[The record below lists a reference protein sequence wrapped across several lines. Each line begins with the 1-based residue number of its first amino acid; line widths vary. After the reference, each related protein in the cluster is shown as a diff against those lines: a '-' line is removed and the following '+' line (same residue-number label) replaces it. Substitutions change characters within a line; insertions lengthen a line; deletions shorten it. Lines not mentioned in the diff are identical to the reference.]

1 MALNSLLFNVARAI
15 GPALAALLLAIGTDG
30 PLWCFLIN
38 AASYLAVI
46 IALAGIRVAGS
57 PPVEVNRQFTD
68 TTSGFSRRFLGGFHA
83 LAIAPGHLTLAFLAG
98 LVAMGGWPL
107 MALLPSIASGL
118 GRAEGGYGTL
128 VSAVGIGALAAAL
141 TAATFGSEIRPKVL
155 LLGGLILVASALVG
169 LWASAALPISTACCV
184 LFGYGMILFF
194 VTGQSVVQL
203 GTGDADR
210 GKVMGIWAMMLSAG
224 VPLGNLVLG
233 PAADVLGVKTVIAIQ
248 SATIA
253 LAATI
258 LALRRLE

>member
-1 MALNSLLFNVARAI
+1 LFNVARAI
-15 GPALAALLLAIGTDG
+15 GPALAALLLGIGTHG

-46 IALAGIRVAGS
+46 IALAGIRVAGT
-57 PPVEVNRQFTD
+57 PPAQLKPQFAD
-68 TTSGFSRRFLGGFHA
+68 TPSGFSKRFLGGFHA
-83 LAIAPGHLTLAFLAG
+83 LAIAPGHLTLALLAG

-107 MALLPSIASGL
+107 MALLPSLASGL
-118 GRAEGGYGTL
+118 GQAEGGYGTL

-141 TAATFGSEIRPKVL
+141 TSATFGSEIRPKVL
-155 LLGGLILVASALVG
+155 LLGGLILVAAGLIG
-169 LWASAALPISTACCV
+169 LWASSSLPISTACCV

-203 GTGDADR
+203 GTSDADR

-233 PAADVLGVKTVIAIQ
+233 PAADLEFIGVKGVIAIQ
-248 SATIA
+248 AGAISVSAM
-253 LAATI
+253 I
-258 LALRRLE
+258 LTLRRLE